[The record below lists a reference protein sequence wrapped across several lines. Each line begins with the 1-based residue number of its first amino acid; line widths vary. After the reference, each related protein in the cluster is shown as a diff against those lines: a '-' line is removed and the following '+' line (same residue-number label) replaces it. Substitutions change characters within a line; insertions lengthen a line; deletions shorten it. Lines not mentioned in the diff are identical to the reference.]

1 MSDAT
6 TNRIYQVKIIS
17 QVGLSQK
24 QLNFQ
29 RNQEAIRGQQT
40 SINLIQHCPQVK
52 PFIRYNPLLSVVT
65 KCGKDNIITD
75 LIIKVL

>member
-1 MSDAT
+1 M
-6 TNRIYQVKIIS
+6 KIIS

-29 RNQEAIRGQQT
+29 RNREAIRGQQT
-40 SINLIQHCPQVK
+40 SINLIQRCPQVK

-75 LIIKVL
+75 VIIKVF